1 MPESRW
7 TLLQSGRPPAR
18 IEPLVDRH
26 GGSRRLTKEFTATER
41 MAFGI
46 VAAIGALGL
55 NGVFLYALLV
65 NPSLIGAAF
74 TNPVSIAFVL
84 GAFVMLGLLAYVLD
98 RWEVSRLTWL
108 GFVILAL
115 LGGLA
120 FAFPVALLWRREAP
134 LVASVLRMTL

>member
-1 MPESRW
+1 
-7 TLLQSGRPPAR
+7 
-18 IEPLVDRH
+18 
-26 GGSRRLTKEFTATER
+26 LTKEFTATER

-120 FAFPVALLWRREAP
+120 PPKQRDWEREREAP